1 MLQLWRRQLNEE
13 PGRFSERDD
22 WGRSLAKE
30 GARRSTERPLLLLGG
45 LLHGGGSA
53 GVCVCFPS
61 QLAAVQSLLLSS
73 QMRPVC
79 ACKEQ

>member
-1 MLQLWRRQLNEE
+1 MLQRWRRQLNEE

-30 GARRSTERPLLLLGG
+30 GARRSTERPLLL
-45 LLHGGGSA
+45 HGGGSA
-53 GVCVCFPS
+53 GVCFPS

-73 QMRPVC
+73 QVRPVC